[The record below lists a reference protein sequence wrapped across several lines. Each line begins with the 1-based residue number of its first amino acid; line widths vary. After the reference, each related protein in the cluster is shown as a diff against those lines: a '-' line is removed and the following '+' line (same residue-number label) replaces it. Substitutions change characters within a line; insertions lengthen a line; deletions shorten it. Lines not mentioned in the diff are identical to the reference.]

1 MLTFTLKRLV
11 SAVLT
16 LLVVSMFT
24 FSLAY
29 LAGDP
34 AVAVAGREASG
45 EDISQIRNFYG
56 FDRPV
61 VVQYLDWL
69 GKAAIGDFGKSYH
82 YRQPVSTMLA
92 TRLPVTLTLGVS
104 ALVFALALGV
114 PLGILAALKPG
125 SLIDRLAMSIA
136 VVGQAM
142 PTFWFA
148 LIMIV
153 FFGLTLRWLPI
164 SGNGSWAHFVMPTL
178 ALGYF
183 ATPALM
189 RLTRSGMIDAL
200 RSDYVRTARAKGL
213 LTGRILFRHALRNVV
228 VSIVAISSVQ
238 FGALLG
244 GSIVVEQIFAL
255 QGIGWLGYDATIRS
269 DLPVLQAITLV
280 VAAFYVFLTLAG
292 DLLSAALDPRMRLA
306 R

>member
-1 MLTFTLKRLV
+1 MVSFTVKRLV
-11 SAVLT
+11 AAALT
-16 LLVVSMFT
+16 LLLVSVFT
-24 FSLAY
+24 FSLAH

-34 AVAVAGREASG
+34 AVSVAGKEATG
-45 EDISQIRNFYG
+45 EDISQIRRYYG

-61 VVQYLDWL
+61 AVQYLDWL
-69 GKAAIGDFGKSYH
+69 GKALTGDFGTSYH

-92 TRLPVTLTLGVS
+92 QRLPITLSLGVG
-104 ALVFALALGV
+104 ALVFALVLAV
-114 PLGILAALKPG
+114 PLGVVAAIRPG
-125 SLIDRLAMSIA
+125 SLADRLALTVA

-164 SGNGSWAHFVMPTL
+164 SGNSSWTNFVMPTI

-183 ATPALM
+183 AMPALM

-200 RSDYVRTARAKGL
+200 QSDYIRTARAKGL
-213 LTGRILFRHALRNVV
+213 RTGRILFRHALRNVV
-228 VSIVAISSVQ
+228 VAIVAISSVQ
-238 FGALLG
+238 LGAMLG

-255 QGIGWLGYDATIRS
+255 QGIGWLGYDATVRS
-269 DLPVLQAITLV
+269 DLPVVQAITLI
-280 VAAFYVFLTLAG
+280 VAAFYVLLTLAA
-292 DLLSAALDPRMRLA
+292 DLLNAALDPRIRLS
-306 R
+306 